1 MSENSLADLWKDIV
15 EHDRKIRAVKAAIR
29 KFEATTTFSA
39 MEVADRAFERLIRK
53 QPVEDGDRD
62 ALKKDLLEL
71 SRDMLRR
78 KYGPEAALSRRKR
91 RFAPF
96 A

>member
-15 EHDRKIRAVKAAIR
+15 ERDRRTRAVKAAIR
-29 KFEATTTFSA
+29 KFEATTSKFSA
-39 MEVADRAFERLIRK
+39 VEVADRAFERLIRK
-53 QPVEDGDRD
+53 QPVDDGDRD
-62 ALKKDLLEL
+62 ALKQDLLEL

-78 KYGPEAALSRRKR
+78 KYGPKAAHRKR